1 MLRKKW
7 DSSPLSYRQDY
18 NTKTIFQQAFL
29 KETVTAQLGCA
40 VTFRAREESGGVE
53 SGAAA
58 LNTPISPLFGAE
70 ALLRR
75 LA

>member
-1 MLRKKW
+1 MGDAIEPTFIAL
-7 DSSPLSYRQDY
+7 LV
-18 NTKTIFQQAFL
+18 
-29 KETVTAQLGCA
+29 VTAQLCLA
-40 VTFRAREESGGVE
+40 VVLRTPEKEESGGVE
-53 SGAAA
+53 SGFAA

>member
-1 MLRKKW
+1 M
-7 DSSPLSYRQDY
+7 
-18 NTKTIFQQAFL
+18 
-29 KETVTAQLGCA
+29 VTAQLCLA
-40 VTFRAREESGGVE
+40 TAFRVREDRESEGVE
-53 SGAAA
+53 SGFAA

>member
-1 MLRKKW
+1 MITFVV
-7 DSSPLSYRQDY
+7 SPPLYEAIRAQ
-18 NTKTIFQQAFL
+18 N
-29 KETVTAQLGCA
+29 VTAQLGCA
-40 VTFRAREESGGVE
+40 VTFRAREERESGGVE
-53 SGAAA
+53 SGCAA